1 MDAGASRPRS
11 VPIEQ
16 VVTEPDP
23 YAPFLLSQAI
33 KAHGF
38 VFVSGQAAIGNDGEI
53 VGLGDFDRQAE
64 QAFRNLERALKAA
77 GSRLDRVVKT
87 TIFLRSIENAGKL
100 VELRRKFLSAPY
112 PAESMVEIPSLYSPH
127 ALIEIEAIA
136 LDEGH

>member
-1 MDAGASRPRS
+1 M
-11 VPIEQ
+11 PIEQ